1 MSVPLVGPVVV
12 VTIDLS
18 PVAVVDGR
26 EQSVYYFCS
35 MESKSEIG
43 VLSFL
48 SRWRLTR
55 SNAVYREFYDRMR
68 HNFTWANSSL
78 TWANSSL
85 QLREDFSLRQPA
97 PGKGLP

>member
-26 EQSVYYFCS
+26 EQCVYYFCS

-48 SRWRLTR
+48 SRWKLARR
-55 SNAVYREFYDRMR
+55 NAVYREFYDRMR
-68 HNFTWANSSL
+68 HKFTLRTSG
-78 TWANSSL
+78 L
-85 QLREDFSLRQPA
+85 QFGTNRLA
-97 PGKGLP
+97 GKTLMMKAARVLGLP